1 MNGGHGMNTKR
12 KRKKNRIMPMACAL
26 GIFIGSICN
35 SYMNAYAEALP
46 GLPPGVDL
54 VSAADCM
61 MAYLTS
67 AGMYISNQDWIN
79 QLYTSFGGGAGFYLE
94 DLYRNGFLTLDEA
107 GHFVS
112 TGLDTALE
120 SQSAWTSLHLDEL
133 FNVSAQEAAVG
144 GGVAAT
150 GAGTV
155 AGAIGGVATT
165 GALPLAIG
173 VTGAYWGGIA
183 VGTLLAHAVGLYGKP
198 VYYGLEITT
207 DKDFLDGIPTGGG
220 VFTYRAWG
228 QNGGYTAFTTEP
240 GIEGVAVFSKV
251 SNDDVNEGK
260 VYRVGFI
267 SNNNL
272 SHVYRYNPANV
283 NQKFETINV
292 QGSATSVTLNTPSY
306 MGYYDGFKLLNNYTG
321 SFPSITDI
329 KSALT
334 NKEYTQKG
342 KYSPDLIC
350 SDGNARGEYSEEGGI
365 YLIPNA
371 KPEVNPNGQSIVPG
385 GASLDDWLRWAN
397 GVKGNNANND
407 PDANADIMQ
416 QILEAIRN
424 NSPSPGA
431 NPNPNPNP
439 TPTPTPVPKPDYD
452 PSQPEQPEYDPKET
466 EGPDNV
472 TDGNPW
478 TTPDLLDR
486 FPFCLPRDVFRC
498 FEKLNVNERMAPS
511 ISWHFTTP
519 LGIHF
524 DFDLNLNDYEGI
536 AAILRTL
543 ELIAFIIGLAL
554 ATRNLIGR

>member
-1 MNGGHGMNTKR
+1 MIGGHGMNMR
-12 KRKKNRIMPMACAL
+12 KKKKKNRLMPMACAL
-26 GIFIGSICN
+26 GIFIGSVCN

-46 GLPPGVDL
+46 GFPEGVDL

-61 MAYLTS
+61 MSYLTS
-67 AGMYISNQDWIN
+67 AGVYISNQDWIN
-79 QLYTSFGGGAGFYLE
+79 DLYTSFGGGAGFYIN
-94 DLYRNGFLTLDEA
+94 DLYQNGLLTLDEA
-107 GHFVS
+107 GHYVS
-112 TGLDTALE
+112 SGLDTALE
-120 SQSAWTSLHLDEL
+120 SQSAWTGLHLDQL
-133 FNVSAQEAAVG
+133 FNVSAAEAAAG

-155 AGAIGGVATT
+155 AGCIGGVATT

-173 VTGAYWGGIA
+173 VTGAYWGGIGL
-183 VGTLLAHAVGLYGKP
+183 GTLIAHATGLYAKP
-198 VYYGLEITT
+198 AYYGLEITT
-207 DKDFLDGIPTGGG
+207 NRNYIDGIPPGGMAFSRH
-220 VFTYRAWG
+220 VWG
-228 QNGGYTAFTTEP
+228 QEDNYEFYSADAGVVGVCQFYQEGTPGDGRIYWMRFYNPTSETKHLYIFSPGDDRYTRTENINANGYNSKTSYQGYTDNCT
-240 GIEGVAVFSKV
+240 I
-251 SNDDVNEGK
+251 
-260 VYRVGFI
+260 I
-267 SNNNL
+267 SN
-272 SHVYRYNPANV
+272 
-283 NQKFETINV
+283 FDDI
-292 QGSATSVTLNTPSY
+292 LN
-306 MGYYDGFKLLNNYTG
+306 K
-321 SFPSITDI
+321 I
-329 KSALT
+329 KNGEVT
-334 NKEYTQKG
+334 NKDL
-342 KYSPDLIC
+342 YSPDLIC
-350 SDGNARGEYSEEGGI
+350 SDGNARGEYSQEGG
-365 YLIPNA
+365 YTIPNLT
-371 KPEVNPNGQSIVPG
+371 PEVDPTGQSIVPG
-385 GASLDDWLRWAN
+385 GASLQDWLRWAN

-416 QILEAIRN
+416 EILEAIRN
-424 NSPSPGA
+424 NNPSPGGNP

-524 DFDLNLNDYEGI
+524 DFDLDLDDYEGV
-536 AAILRTL
+536 AAVLRTL